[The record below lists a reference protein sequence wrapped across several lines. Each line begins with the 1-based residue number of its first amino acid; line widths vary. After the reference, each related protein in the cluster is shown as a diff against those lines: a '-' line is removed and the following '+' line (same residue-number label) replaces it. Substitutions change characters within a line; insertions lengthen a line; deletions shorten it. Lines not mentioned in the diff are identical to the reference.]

1 MTATTTPRGATKRAI
16 QDHYDVGNSFYR
28 LWLGPTMAY
37 SGAMWEDG
45 DDLDA
50 AQIRKFD
57 HHIRE
62 SGADRAR
69 RVLDIGCGWGG
80 VLARVVERHQPE
92 ALVGL
97 TLSAAQAEWVR
108 AREIPRTEVRVESWV
123 DFEPKER
130 FGAIISI
137 GAFEHFA
144 RLDFTEAQKTAAYRE
159 FFSKCHDLLEEGGCL
174 SLQTFAYGSVR
185 SREEALGADAT
196 RFLAEEIFRETDPP
210 SLTNVAD
217 AIRGTFELVR
227 MHNDRHG
234 YAKTCRVWLENL
246 KARREE
252 AAREAGPEVF
262 ERYRKYLN
270 YAFAGFASGNL
281 DLYRITLRR
290 LPRKGAR

>member
-1 MTATTTPRGATKRAI
+1 MTATRGATQEAI
-16 QDHYDVGNSFYR
+16 QHHYDVGNAFYR

-37 SGAMWEDG
+37 SGALWEDG
-45 DDLDA
+45 DDLDR
-50 AQIRKFD
+50 AQVRKFD

-62 SGADRAR
+62 SGADHAK

-92 ALVGL
+92 AVVGL
-97 TLSAAQAEWVR
+97 TLSDAQAEWVR
-108 AREIPRTEVRVESWV
+108 ARELPRTEVRVESWA
-123 DFEPKER
+123 DYRPAAP
-130 FGAIISI
+130 FGAIISV

-144 RLDFTEAQKTAAYRE
+144 RIDFTEEQKTAAYRE
-159 FFSKCHDLLEEGGCL
+159 FFARCHELLDEGGCL

-185 SREEALGADAT
+185 AREQAVTDEAT
-196 RFLAEEIFRETDPP
+196 RFLSEEIFRETDPP
-210 SLTNVAD
+210 TLANVAE

-246 KARREE
+246 KAKKEE
-252 AAREAGPEVF
+252 AIREAGPEVF

-270 YAFAGFASGNL
+270 YAFAGFMSGNM

-290 LPRKGAR
+290 LPRGRAR